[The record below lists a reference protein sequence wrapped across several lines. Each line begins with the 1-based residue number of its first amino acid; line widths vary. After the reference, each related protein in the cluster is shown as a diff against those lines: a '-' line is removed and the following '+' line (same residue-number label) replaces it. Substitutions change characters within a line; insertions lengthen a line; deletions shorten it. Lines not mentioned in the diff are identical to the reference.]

1 MNYLLFHDIHIPVLS
16 RQSKA
21 TCTLQDR
28 EISLRAVEKEKY
40 NKYIYLYG
48 TVMDLVLLKYQRYT
62 SRTKLY
68 SAFKLLSAGDD
79 NITFNNEYSMQIE
92 TKNIRGLLEVG
103 LLPLGMERWQQ
114 QDTLICESV
123 SGSVY
128 F

>member
-1 MNYLLFHDIHIPVLS
+1 M
-16 RQSKA
+16 
-21 TCTLQDR
+21 QDR

-48 TVMDLVLLKYQRYT
+48 TVMDVVLLKYQHYT